1 MKRSRIAIWCAAA
14 LVISLL
20 VASCQQG
27 PTAPGESASDRA
39 GGPATPFENPTPIV
53 TGDAAASPCG
63 GQGGGF
69 ALNHTGMVGGFVEW
83 DPSGSYIIFEDE
95 TRIMS
100 VDVGSSQLQTIVDA
114 NPGYEFYYL
123 GLHADMSPDGSSIA
137 YTSCEYKSEVPVPW
151 GSDGPGR
158 ERYIYEIATVAVD
171 GTGSERLTENV
182 GVDHFPA
189 WSPDMT
195 RIAFITNP
203 RESNIHATFQL
214 VVMSADGSNQRLP
227 LTIESVAHSP
237 AVWSPNGQHIGFLT
251 TEREREKWG
260 TSFLYI
266 AIVGSVGSG
275 LRRIS
280 EAESSMTWSPDGQ
293 RLAFMR
299 PESGG
304 ATGGDEKFRT
314 LDLVTVAADGSDP
327 RMLAKI
333 GPLDLNLGRR
343 FERYIMPVI
352 WSPDGAHIV
361 YVCNVGVCIV
371 DPDGNPVGQSPAG
384 WVSFQDY
391 PRVAWSRDGSR
402 VAIRL
407 VRDFS
412 RPSSTSVFTMAP
424 DGSDVQVLVKGRRK
438 LVAPN

>member
-1 MKRSRIAIWCAAA
+1 MRRSNIAIWCAAA

-27 PTAPGESASDRA
+27 PTAPWDSAGDTA
-39 GGPATPFENPTPIV
+39 GGPATPVEDPTLDVIV
-53 TGDAAASPCG
+53 DAAASPCG
-63 GQGGGF
+63 GQGSGF
-69 ALNHTGMVGGFVEW
+69 ALNHSGMVGGFVEW

-95 TRIMS
+95 TRLMS

-114 NPGYEFYYL
+114 NPGYPFYYL
-123 GLHADMSPDGSSIA
+123 GLHADMSPDGSSIV
-137 YTSCEYKSEVPVPW
+137 YTSCEHESEVPVPW

-189 WSPDMT
+189 WSPDMA

-203 RESNIHATFQL
+203 REYFIHATFQL

-237 AVWSPNGQHIGFLT
+237 PVWSPDSQHIGFLT
-251 TEREREKWG
+251 NERENWA

-266 AIVGSVGSG
+266 ATVGSAGSG

-299 PESGG
+299 PESDG
-304 ATGGDEKFRT
+304 AIDGDERYRT
-314 LDLVTVAADGSDP
+314 LDLVNVAADGSDP

-333 GPLDLNLGRR
+333 GPIPLDPGGR
-343 FERYIMPVI
+343 FERYFMPVT
-352 WSPDGAHIV
+352 WSPDGTHIV

-371 DPDGNPVGQSPAG
+371 DPGGNPVGQSPAG

-391 PRVAWSRDGSR
+391 PRVAWSPDGSR

-407 VRDFS
+407 VHNLA
-412 RPSSTSVFTMAP
+412 RPVRATVFTMAP
-424 DGSDVQVLVKGRRK
+424 DGTDVRVLVRGGRN